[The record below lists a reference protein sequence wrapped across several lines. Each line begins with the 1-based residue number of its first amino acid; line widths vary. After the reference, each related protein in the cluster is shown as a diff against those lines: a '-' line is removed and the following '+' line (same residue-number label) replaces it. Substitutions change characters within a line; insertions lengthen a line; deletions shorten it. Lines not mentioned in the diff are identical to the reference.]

1 MEKNYYE
8 ILEVDKN
15 ASKEIIDKA
24 YKTLAKKYHPD
35 LQTNDV
41 KIFEEKMKKINEAYA
56 VLTNEEQREAY
67 DQQLKDCLIS
77 VEEYQKLLQE
87 NIILKEKLN
96 EIYNPVNDVNDINI
110 QFNEEETT
118 TQYSNQNNN
127 FKQKCRE
134 YYIQNIRQK
143 SIAKKSIKEHLK
155 SLIALVLTILIFI
168 IILQIPFVK
177 RFFVQIYD
185 DNVLIQTIVEIFKNI
200 FDISK

>member
-41 KIFEEKMKKINEAYA
+41 KESEEKMKKINEAYS
-56 VLTNEEQREAY
+56 VLNDEEQREIY
-67 DQQLKDCLIS
+67 NQQLNDYFVS
-77 VEEYQKLLQE
+77 VEEYQRLLQE

-96 EIYNPVNDVNDINI
+96 EICNPVTDVNDINI
-110 QFNEEETT
+110 QFEEEEVTP
-118 TQYSNQNNN
+118 QYSQNNN
-127 FKQKCRE
+127 FGQKYKE
-134 YYIQNIRQK
+134 YYTRNIRK
-143 SIAKKSIKEHLK
+143 SGKKSIKEHLK
-155 SLIALVLTILIFI
+155 SLIALVLTIIIFI

-177 RFFVQIYD
+177 KFFVQIYD
-185 DNVLIQTIVEIFKNI
+185 DNVVIQTIVEIFRNMFKI
-200 FDISK
+200 

>member
-35 LQTNDV
+35 LQSNNV
-41 KIFEEKMKKINEAYA
+41 KEFEEKMKKINEAYSI
-56 VLTNEEQREAY
+56 LTNEEQREAY
-67 DQQLKDCLIS
+67 DQQLKDCFVPID
-77 VEEYQKLLQE
+77 EYQRLLQE

-96 EIYNPVNDVNDINI
+96 EIYMPIEDINNI
-110 QFNEEETT
+110 NVQLDAEEDIP
-118 TQYSNQNNN
+118 QNSNQNNIG
-127 FKQKCRE
+127 FSQKYRE
-134 YYIQNIRQK
+134 YYTRNTK
-143 SIAKKSIKEHLK
+143 KNYMSKKSIKEYCK
-155 SLIALVLTILIFI
+155 SIIALLLTILIFI

-185 DNVLIQTIVEIFKNI
+185 DNIVIQTIVQIFKNI
-200 FDISK
+200 FEK